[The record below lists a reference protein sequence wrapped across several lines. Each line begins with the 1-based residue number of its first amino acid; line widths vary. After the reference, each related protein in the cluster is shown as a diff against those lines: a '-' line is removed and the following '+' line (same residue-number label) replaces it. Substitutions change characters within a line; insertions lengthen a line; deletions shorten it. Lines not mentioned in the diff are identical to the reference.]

1 MTLVSEQARICQ
13 RLVRLVELGFP
24 ELGELFDDPACR
36 TAREVSRVAP
46 TAAAAR
52 KRRVSTLVDA
62 NAGPGHRRLG
72 EAKAERLKSAAATS
86 IAVT

>member
-36 TAREVSRVAP
+36 TAREVLRVAP

-52 KRRVSTLVDA
+52 KRRVSTLADA
-62 NAGPGHRRLG
+62 DAGPGHRRLG